1 MENIV
6 ISKVCGLCA
15 GCNFAIL
22 TATKN
27 LQNHKKV
34 TLFKEIVHNDNV
46 NKMLKEKGVS
56 IKDDLNQIKKDEL
69 IILRAHGEP
78 PETYEYLKNKK
89 IEFADCTCFNVRK
102 IHSDVEKFSGL
113 GFAIVV
119 IGKYGKHSGIMHPEI
134 EGTIG
139 YSKTVPILIEDE
151 EDVEK
156 LKTLTSQK
164 VYVTCQTTFNEE
176 KADKIIEKIKS
187 ILSTRNVEFEI
198 NKSICSAQK
207 QINISSVELAK
218 TCDLMFVVGGKK
230 SSNTIELFNNVKNY
244 TTTIFLEDI
253 NEYKA
258 ELKKNN
264 IALSK
269 NMKIGITAGA
279 STMKSE
285 LEELKKLIEKD
296 LEKDY
301 GN

>member
-78 PETYEYLKNKK
+78 PKTYDYLKKNG
-89 IEFADCTCFNVRK
+89 IDFVDCTCINVKK
-102 IHSDVEKFSGL
+102 IHEEIEKFSKDGYMV
-113 GFAIVV
+113 II
-119 IGKYGKHSGIMHPEI
+119 IGKYGKTSGIMHPEI
-134 EGTIG
+134 AGSVG
-139 YSKTVPILIEDE
+139 YSTTKPILVEDE
-151 EDVEK
+151 DDLNK
-156 LKTLTSQK
+156 LNINLNK
-164 VYVTCQTTFNEE
+164 VYVTCQTTFNEA
-176 KADKIIEKIKS
+176 KADKILEKIKAFCEENN
-187 ILSTRNVEFEI
+187 ILCVI

-207 QINISSVELAK
+207 QINIYSAKLAK
-218 TCDLMFVVGGKK
+218 TSDLMFVVGGKK
-230 SSNTIELFNNVKNY
+230 SSNTIELFNNVSSY
-244 TTTIFLEDI
+244 APTIFLEDI
-253 NEYKA
+253 NDFKT

-264 IALSK
+264 IKLSK
-269 NMKIGITAGA
+269 DMKIGITAGA

-285 LEELKKLIEKD
+285 LEELKKLLKNEIGEKYD
-296 LEKDY
+296 D
-301 GN
+301 